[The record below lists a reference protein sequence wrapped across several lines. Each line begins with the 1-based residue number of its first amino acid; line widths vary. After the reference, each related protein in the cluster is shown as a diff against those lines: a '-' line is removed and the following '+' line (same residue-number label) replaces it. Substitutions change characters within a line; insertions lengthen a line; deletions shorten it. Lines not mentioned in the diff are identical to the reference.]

1 MEVRKNEAREGDKGV
16 ERELPLSS
24 RVSLARPVLSGS
36 HYFQAP
42 AMQARMEQRTK
53 RRISD
58 YFSLYVLF
66 QFFFIQ
72 KINHCP
78 R

>member
-1 MEVRKNEAREGDKGV
+1 MEVRKNEARKGDKRV
-16 ERELPLSS
+16 ERELRLSS
-24 RVSLARPVLSGS
+24 RVSLARPVLSGA

-42 AMQARMEQRTK
+42 VTQARVEQGTK

-72 KINHCP
+72 KINHYP